1 MQDDKVVEGKVRL
14 ARILGE
20 RMEKAFYPAAR
31 RSFTSETDVGTAF
44 YAWAKAHELSFAENR
59 HVLNDVIRKYVCF
72 RLQLASKMAR
82 DLSAE
87 SHFLS
92 SAFEGHLDFDTTR
105 SLMSEFDAAEK
116 AASLFKGPDFF
127 TKSAV
132 LEMLSLMTAE
142 VKESLLPAADF
153 FAPET
158 EGFVHEARRILD
170 LYIESLSFCD
180 PDFRG
185 REGKLPL
192 LLLKAIGTDLGLS
205 QRNRIMESAKT
216 MVPLDEMF
224 SKMQKTEEGLP
235 DTRFIYRYMLFRAYV
250 PAFFASYL
258 WQRRDMRDSIA
269 EGILQSPSVARW
281 VRRRVAA
288 GDLLPEDIPVR
299 QKMYLKI
306 HMFMRQWAFFN
317 PKNTRAYYR
326 YFPDFAMRIA
336 DKASGDAFPAAA
348 MKLMRELGKTREG
361 NKRPFSKEIE
371 NFLIEETGDYV
382 IQTAHTIYFT
392 YGLSFRK
399 PDDFVVS
406 TLKELPIKHPFLAGI
421 KKIFGL

>member
-205 QRNRIMESAKT
+205 QGNRIMESVKT

-269 EGILQSPSVARW
+269 EGILQSPSVARG

-299 QKMYLKI
+299 QKK
-306 HMFMRQWAFFN
+306 
-317 PKNTRAYYR
+317 
-326 YFPDFAMRIA
+326 
-336 DKASGDAFPAAA
+336 
-348 MKLMRELGKTREG
+348 
-361 NKRPFSKEIE
+361 
-371 NFLIEETGDYV
+371 
-382 IQTAHTIYFT
+382 
-392 YGLSFRK
+392 
-399 PDDFVVS
+399 
-406 TLKELPIKHPFLAGI
+406 
-421 KKIFGL
+421 

>member
-205 QRNRIMESAKT
+205 QGNRIMESAKT

-224 SKMQKTEEGLP
+224 SKMQK
-235 DTRFIYRYMLFRAYV
+235 
-250 PAFFASYL
+250 
-258 WQRRDMRDSIA
+258 RRKACRIRGSFT
-269 EGILQSPSVARW
+269 GTCFSVRMS
-281 VRRRVAA
+281 
-288 GDLLPEDIPVR
+288 LLS
-299 QKMYLKI
+299 LL
-306 HMFMRQWAFFN
+306 
-317 PKNTRAYYR
+317 
-326 YFPDFAMRIA
+326 RICGRGA
-336 DKASGDAFPAAA
+336 
-348 MKLMRELGKTREG
+348 T
-361 NKRPFSKEIE
+361 
-371 NFLIEETGDYV
+371 
-382 IQTAHTIYFT
+382 
-392 YGLSFRK
+392 
-399 PDDFVVS
+399 
-406 TLKELPIKHPFLAGI
+406 
-421 KKIFGL
+421 

>member
-1 MQDDKVVEGKVRL
+1 
-14 ARILGE
+14 
-20 RMEKAFYPAAR
+20 
-31 RSFTSETDVGTAF
+31 
-44 YAWAKAHELSFAENR
+44 
-59 HVLNDVIRKYVCF
+59 
-72 RLQLASKMAR
+72 
-82 DLSAE
+82 
-87 SHFLS
+87 
-92 SAFEGHLDFDTTR
+92 
-105 SLMSEFDAAEK
+105 
-116 AASLFKGPDFF
+116 
-127 TKSAV
+127 
-132 LEMLSLMTAE
+132 
-142 VKESLLPAADF
+142 
-153 FAPET
+153 
-158 EGFVHEARRILD
+158 
-170 LYIESLSFCD
+170 
-180 PDFRG
+180 
-185 REGKLPL
+185 
-192 LLLKAIGTDLGLS
+192 
-205 QRNRIMESAKT
+205 
-216 MVPLDEMF
+216 
-224 SKMQKTEEGLP
+224 
-235 DTRFIYRYMLFRAYV
+235 
-250 PAFFASYL
+250 
-258 WQRRDMRDSIA
+258 MRDSIA

-361 NKRPFSKEIE
+361 NKRPFSKEME
-371 NFLIEETGDYV
+371 NFLIEETRDYV

>member
-1 MQDDKVVEGKVRL
+1 
-14 ARILGE
+14 
-20 RMEKAFYPAAR
+20 
-31 RSFTSETDVGTAF
+31 
-44 YAWAKAHELSFAENR
+44 
-59 HVLNDVIRKYVCF
+59 
-72 RLQLASKMAR
+72 
-82 DLSAE
+82 
-87 SHFLS
+87 
-92 SAFEGHLDFDTTR
+92 
-105 SLMSEFDAAEK
+105 MSEFDAAEK

-205 QRNRIMESAKT
+205 QGNRIMESAKT

-317 PKNTRAYYR
+317 SKNTRAYYR

-361 NKRPFSKEIE
+361 NKRPFSKEME
-371 NFLIEETGDYV
+371 NFLIEETRDYV

-406 TLKELPIKHPFLAGI
+406 TM
-421 KKIFGL
+421 KKNCRSSIPSSQGSRRYSDCEI

>member
-1 MQDDKVVEGKVRL
+1 
-14 ARILGE
+14 
-20 RMEKAFYPAAR
+20 
-31 RSFTSETDVGTAF
+31 
-44 YAWAKAHELSFAENR
+44 
-59 HVLNDVIRKYVCF
+59 
-72 RLQLASKMAR
+72 
-82 DLSAE
+82 
-87 SHFLS
+87 
-92 SAFEGHLDFDTTR
+92 
-105 SLMSEFDAAEK
+105 
-116 AASLFKGPDFF
+116 
-127 TKSAV
+127 
-132 LEMLSLMTAE
+132 
-142 VKESLLPAADF
+142 
-153 FAPET
+153 
-158 EGFVHEARRILD
+158 
-170 LYIESLSFCD
+170 
-180 PDFRG
+180 
-185 REGKLPL
+185 
-192 LLLKAIGTDLGLS
+192 
-205 QRNRIMESAKT
+205 

-235 DTRFIYRYMLFRAYV
+235 DTRFIYRYMLLRAYV

>member
-127 TKSAV
+127 
-132 LEMLSLMTAE
+132 
-142 VKESLLPAADF
+142 
-153 FAPET
+153 APET

-185 REGKLPL
+185 RKGKLPL

-205 QRNRIMESAKT
+205 QGNRIMESAKT

>member
-31 RSFTSETDVGTAF
+31 RSFTSETDVGAAF

-105 SLMSEFDAAEK
+105 SLMSEFDA
-116 AASLFKGPDFF
+116 
-127 TKSAV
+127 
-132 LEMLSLMTAE
+132 
-142 VKESLLPAADF
+142 
-153 FAPET
+153 PET

-205 QRNRIMESAKT
+205 QGNRIMESAKT

-288 GDLLPEDIPVR
+288 GDLPPEDIPVR

-361 NKRPFSKEIE
+361 NKRPFSKEME
-371 NFLIEETGDYV
+371 NFLIEETRDYV